1 MASSSSDRPLSE
13 KAQRLAKEWAQNPQ
27 SKIFVPLAEEYAK
40 AGMLQRAA
48 LVLEEGIG
56 HYPGYVIA
64 MVALGAVYY
73 EMKEVASAKDVLEAA
88 IESSPENMKA
98 HRLLAQIYAAAGQVE
113 AARRSCT
120 VVLMTNPL
128 DEDIKSLDQRLSP
141 PKTAPAPRKPLESK
155 KVAAPSPSIST
166 DETPASPLIDEQATA
181 QQPASDPI
189 SEPMLMAPQMA
200 TLSDS
205 SSLVSDVVPEIVSTV
220 VPDAESLTP
229 IVASDDRLPAAEPP
243 HRKQILRLQ
252 RWLTQIQAAR

>member
-1 MASSSSDRPLSE
+1 MASSSSDRPLSD
-13 KAQRLAKEWAQNPQ
+13 KAQHLAKEWAQNPQ

-88 IESSPENMKA
+88 IASSPENMKA
-98 HRLLAQIYAAAGQVE
+98 HRLLAQIYAAEGQVD

-128 DEDIKSLDQRLSP
+128 DEDIKNLERQLNPASDAPAARKPAASSKP
-141 PKTAPAPRKPLESK
+141 AARRATAPPAK
-155 KVAAPSPSIST
+155 
-166 DETPASPLIDEQATA
+166 TPASPSQAESETV
-181 QQPASDPI
+181 QQDAPAPPSEPEPAATPMAATTEVASDPAD
-189 SEPMLMAPQMA
+189 APAAMPA
-200 TLSDS
+200 
-205 SSLVSDVVPEIVSTV
+205 VS
-220 VPDAESLTP
+220 
-229 IVASDDRLPAAEPP
+229 SDDQSPAVDTPR
-243 HRKQILRLQ
+243 RKQIRRLQ
-252 RWLTQIQAAR
+252 RWLTQIQASR